1 MRSKQPDKHQRIL
14 EAAVKVFANK
24 GFFQAKV
31 SEIAREAGVADGTVY
46 LYFKSKDDLLI
57 SVFEVKM
64 REVIQRFREAVSGL
78 PDAHSRLARLVELHL
93 GGFQANPDLAA
104 VFQVELRQSYRFMRE
119 YAKGELK
126 EYLDLLGE
134 ILEQGR
140 REGVF
145 RSDIPASLMKRF
157 IFGAIDEIVS
167 TWVMSGMKYDL
178 GGSAGHLMELFFR
191 GIAET
196 PPSSSPGETG
206 GSGSQKGE
214 SHEPPRG

>member
-14 EAAVKVFANK
+14 DAAVKIFAGK
-24 GFFQAKV
+24 GFFQARV
-31 SEIAREAGVADGTVY
+31 SEIAREARVADGTVY

-57 SVFEVKM
+57 AIFEVKM
-64 REVIQRFREAVSGL
+64 REVIQRFRETVSEL
-78 PDAHSRLARLVELHL
+78 PDAPSRLMRLVELHL

-126 EYLDLLGE
+126 EYLDLIGE
-134 ILEQGR
+134 IVEQGR

-145 RSDIPASLMKRF
+145 RDDLPVSLMKRF
-157 IFGAIDEIVS
+157 IFGAIDEVVS

-178 GGSAGHLMELFFR
+178 TGSARHLVDLFFQGMVQRPQPSPCGERSGSGMPRGGSH
-191 GIAET
+191 ET
-196 PPSSSPGETG
+196 PG
-206 GSGSQKGE
+206 G
-214 SHEPPRG
+214 

>member
-1 MRSKQPDKHQRIL
+1 MRVKQADKHQRIL
-14 EAAVKVFANK
+14 DAAIKIFAVK

-46 LYFKSKDDLLI
+46 LYFKNKDELLI
-57 SVFEVKM
+57 SIFEVKM
-64 REVIQRFREAVSGL
+64 REVIQQFRTAVFEL
-78 PDAHSRLARLVELHL
+78 PDAHSRLLRLVELHL

-126 EYLDLLGE
+126 EYLDLIGD
-134 ILEQGR
+134 IVEQGQ

-145 RSDIPASLMKRF
+145 RADMPAGLMKRF
-157 IFGAIDEIVS
+157 IFGAIDEVVT

-178 GGSAGHLMELFFR
+178 VGASAQLVDLFVQ
-191 GIAET
+191 GIAHRAQ
-196 PPSSSPGETG
+196 SPAH
-206 GSGSQKGE
+206 SQ
-214 SHEPPRG
+214 R

>member
-1 MRSKQPDKHQRIL
+1 MRAKQADKHQRIL
-14 EAAVKVFANK
+14 DAAVRIFARR

-57 SVFEVKM
+57 SIFEVKM
-64 REVIQRFREAVSGL
+64 RDVIEQFREAVSAL
-78 PDAHSRLARLVELHL
+78 PDAPSRLARLVALHL

-119 YAKGELK
+119 YPKGELK
-126 EYLDLLGE
+126 AYLDLIGE

-145 RSDIPASLMKRF
+145 RVDLPVSLMKRF
-157 IFGAIDEIVS
+157 VFGAIDEIVS

-178 GGSAGHLMELFFR
+178 GGAAGQLMELFLT
-191 GIAET
+191 GIAEP
-196 PPSSSPGETG
+196 PPSSNCVAPARAGVR
-206 GSGSQKGE
+206 KGE